1 MGGIL
6 VFRAL
11 GRHLKEAYYGI
22 TRHFAMSLSAA
33 SAVTVTLL
41 LMSIMILALG
51 NISQITM
58 NLQENVTIFVRI
70 QEEVEESNIVSL
82 KHRVESVDGV
92 SFVTYSDKD
101 NELDK
106 LIEEFGD
113 DGYLLETYR
122 GEENPLSRAF
132 VVEIE
137 SGAKISEVSAA
148 IGKIDGIE
156 EALFGGSS
164 TEQFIESLNIVRIG
178 GFGIVAALGLL
189 AIFLISNTIKITIFA
204 RQDEIAIMRHVG
216 ATNGY
221 IRTPFVFEGIAI
233 GLLGSIIPVL
243 FTIIGYD
250 FLYTALGGK
259 IITGMLTLLP
269 VFPFA
274 MYVSGVLVVASVL
287 VGLFGSWLSV
297 NKNLRWKR

>member
-1 MGGIL
+1 M
-6 VFRAL
+6 FRAL
-11 GRHLKEAYYGI
+11 GRHIKEAYLGI

-70 QEEVEESNIVSL
+70 EDDVLESEINQL
-82 KHRVESVDGV
+82 KHKVEACEGV

-122 GEENPLSRAF
+122 GENNPLSRAF

-137 SGAKISEVSAA
+137 MGAKISDVSKQ
-148 IGKIDGIE
+148 IGKINGVE
-156 EALFGGSS
+156 EAMFGGNS
-164 TEQFIESLNIVRIG
+164 TEKFIDSLNFVRLG
-178 GFGIVAALGLL
+178 GLGIVAALGLL
-189 AIFLISNTIKITIFA
+189 AIFLVSNTIKITIFA

-243 FTIIGYD
+243 FTVIGYD
-250 FLYTALGGK
+250 FLYGAMGGK

-269 VFPFA
+269 VFPFSL
-274 MYVSGVLVVASVL
+274 YVSGILVGTSVL
-287 VGLFGSWLSV
+287 VGLFGSLLSV